1 MNISQHITL
10 EEATKSQEAVR
21 RGIRN
26 VPNQTQLANMRLVAD
41 KCFEPLRKHYK
52 VPIGISSFFRSEPLN
67 EAIGGSKNS
76 QHCLGMAIDI
86 DGDIFG
92 RVSNAEIFH
101 WLKDNVE
108 FDQLIWEYGNDENPE
123 WVHIS
128 YNPKGNRKQIL
139 RITKRGTSIWKP

>member
-1 MNISQHITL
+1 MNISQHITI

-21 RGIRN
+21 KGIRN
-26 VPNQTQLANMRLVAD
+26 VPTQTQLASMRLVAD
-41 KCFEPLRKHYK
+41 KCFEPLRNHFR

-67 EAIGGSKNS
+67 IAIGGSKNS

-92 RVSNAEIFH
+92 RVSNSEIFQ

-108 FDQLIWEYGNDENPE
+108 FDQLIWEFGNDENPA

-139 RITKRGTSIWKP
+139 RLTKRGTTIWKP

>member
-1 MNISQHITL
+1 MNISQHITI

-26 VPNQTQLANMRLVAD
+26 VPNQTQLANMRLVAE
-41 KCFEPLRKHYK
+41 KCFEPLRKHFK
-52 VPIGISSFFRSEPLN
+52 VAIGISSFFRSEPLN

-92 RVSNAEIFH
+92 RVSNSEIFH

-108 FDQLIWEYGNDENPE
+108 FDQLIWEYGNDDNPA
-123 WVHIS
+123 WVHVS

-139 RITKRGTSIWKP
+139 RITKRGTSIWKQ